1 MKSFIAVL
9 AIAFLVGCTQ
19 PAPPPV
25 VDTTPAVDEVKW
37 EKSMVRLPVLGPK
50 LGEDGKP
57 LLDKEGKPTAVF
69 SYAPTKVDMKTGE
82 IRLLLPGDP
91 LNAAHAVPAAAPA
104 APAAEAPKAE
114 KK

>member
-1 MKSFIAVL
+1 MKTLIAVL
-9 AIAFLVGCTQ
+9 AIAFVVGCTQ
-19 PAPPPV
+19 PAPAPV
-25 VDTTPAVDEVKW
+25 VDATPVVDEVKW

-57 LLDKEGKPTAVF
+57 VLDKDGKPTAVF

-91 LNAAHAVPAAAPA
+91 LNVAPAAPA
-104 APAAEAPKAE
+104 APAEEAPKPE

>member
-19 PAPPPV
+19 PAPAPV
-25 VDTTPAVDEVKW
+25 VDATPVVDEVKW

-50 LGEDGKP
+50 LDKDGKP
-57 LLDKEGKPTAVF
+57 VLDKEGKPTAVF

-91 LNAAHAVPAAAPA
+91 LNAAPAVPAAPA
-104 APAAEAPKAE
+104 APTAEASKAE

>member
-1 MKSFIAVL
+1 MKALIAVL

-19 PAPPPV
+19 PAPPPIVDAAPV
-25 VDTTPAVDEVKW
+25 VEAVQW

-91 LNAAHAVPAAAPA
+91 LNAAPAVPAAAPA
-104 APAAEAPKAE
+104 APAAEAPKT
-114 KK
+114 K